1 MATKPSELKD
11 ETIKAE
17 LIPKSKHNYKLSK
30 EDEETILT
38 MYYLNKSTN
47 TLQWLSNKYNISIRT
62 IYNIRDKYKKNKSEI
77 IEKVINK
84 TSKNFNKRNQQLMNE
99 LQEALIGRI
108 RTDKDIPLNQLAT
121 AFGIIYD
128 KNALEQGKATSNN
141 AFSINIHIDK

>member
-17 LIPKSKHNYKLSK
+17 LIPSKKHNYKLSK

-47 TLQWLSNKYNISIRT
+47 TLQWLSNKYNISIKT

-84 TSKNFNKRNQQLMNE
+84 TTKNFNKRNQQLMNE
-99 LQEALIGRI
+99 LQEALIERI

-128 KNALEQGKATSNN
+128 KNALETGKATSNN
-141 AFSINIHIDK
+141 AFNINIHVDK